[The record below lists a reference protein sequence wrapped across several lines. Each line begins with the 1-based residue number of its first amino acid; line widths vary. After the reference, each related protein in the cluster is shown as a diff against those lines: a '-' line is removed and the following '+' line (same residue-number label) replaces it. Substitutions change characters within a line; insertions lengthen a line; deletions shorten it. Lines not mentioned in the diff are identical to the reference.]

1 MASLVLL
8 VSELLRI
15 QNPDLGSVETILYS
29 CSLPA
34 HVATKNFLR
43 NEADKD
49 FEAKDLQESRICVD
63 MINLCNHKRE
73 KDICI
78 AKIEL
83 NTSKGFVMLK
93 DACAM
98 GLVDIPGT

>member
-63 MINLCNHKRE
+63 MVWLW
-73 KDICI
+73 
-78 AKIEL
+78 
-83 NTSKGFVMLK
+83 
-93 DACAM
+93 
-98 GLVDIPGT
+98 P